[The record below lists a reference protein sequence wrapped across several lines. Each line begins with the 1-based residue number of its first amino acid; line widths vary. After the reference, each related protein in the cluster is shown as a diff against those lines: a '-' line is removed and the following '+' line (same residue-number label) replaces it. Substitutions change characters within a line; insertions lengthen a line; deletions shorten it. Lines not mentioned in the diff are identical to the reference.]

1 MFLFLNLNRSDDLT
15 WFLVVLSP
23 FSAYSYLVEE
33 NEPASQVTS
42 FLAHISLYFISEQTS
57 VMYW

>member
-15 WFLVVLSP
+15 WFLVVLSL

-42 FLAHISLYFISEQTS
+42 FLAHISLYFIS
-57 VMYW
+57 